1 MPRTHNST
9 PLTLQE
15 QEKAKTLSA
24 SGKTPH
30 SIAKELNR
38 SPHTIKRY
46 LSCPEAQ
53 GEIQV
58 IKQELADM
66 YEILARRMIDSIADK
81 DIEKINAYQRTLSSG
96 IAIDKMRLLRDQ
108 STENIDI
115 MSMVLDLDKIIN
127 QCQEALKDPISIQG
141 GELE

>member
-15 QEKAKTLSA
+15 QEKVKTLSA

-30 SIAKELNR
+30 CIAKELKR
-38 SPHTIKRY
+38 SPHTIRRY
-46 LSCPEAQ
+46 LTCPEAQ

-66 YEILARRMIDSIADK
+66 YELLARRMIDSIADK
-81 DIEKINAYQRTLSSG
+81 DIDKINAYQRTLSS
-96 IAIDKMRLLRDQ
+96 AVAVDKMRLLRDL
-108 STENIDI
+108 STENID
-115 MSMVLDLDKIIN
+115 MKVVACNIN
-127 QCQEALKDPISIQG
+127 ELIKQCQEALKDPIPIQG
-141 GELE
+141 GRN